1 MPRIKLSIRWKLILP
16 FLIIIL
22 LVVGVLL
29 PITTS
34 LLAQRLEGEADRR
47 LSQIAESVAALI
59 QNSEE
64 QAQLSAKFVASLP
77 EVGAA
82 KNDKTLIGQALAPRQ
97 AELGLQELS
106 YYAADFKAGDLP
118 LYYGGPVVARRL
130 QVSEHTVQIR
140 NALILRVL
148 QTGEAASGIAIAPQ
162 SSQIIGVAPVKS
174 MEGAHA
180 LQGFVLAVFDLD
192 DAFAARIK
200 NILGADVGV
209 VKDNAVIVSTIDRA
223 SGYELLLQQGFIDPQ
238 GTVTAKNINYGN
250 GVQQRLLAHPLVLDN
265 QPQGTVLVAQPINDL
280 FQVRQDI
287 QIALIVFAAIV
298 ALASLLFG
306 AASIFNFARPL
317 TELAAATHEV
327 STGRLDRRV
336 RVTQMFSVRD
346 EITELGENFNLMTE
360 RLQNFYENLEQ
371 QVQERTRELVNE
383 RNKLDAALKELAVAR
398 DQALEANRAKSAFLA
413 NMSHE
418 LRTPLN
424 AIIGY
429 SEMLQEEAVDL
440 GQDSLISDLQKIHSA
455 AKHLL
460 QLINDILD
468 LSKIEA
474 GKMDLYLETFEVSP
488 LIQDVVMTIQPLV
501 EKKANALDVRCPD
514 DLGVMY
520 SDVTKVRQ
528 VLFNLLS
535 NACKFTENGKIT
547 LAVERKTEDRRR
559 KTEGEIPPSTVHRL
573 PASED
578 WITFRVTDT
587 GIGMTAEQVNKLFK
601 EFSQADSSTTR
612 KYGWTGLGL
621 AITRRFCQM
630 LGGDVTVESES
641 GQGTTFVIRLPAQ
654 TPKAGGSSEPLTE
667 TEMVELVSS
676 PLPMNGAG
684 TLLVIDDDPTAR
696 ELMQRYLTKEGF
708 QVALAASGEEG
719 LHLARELHPAAI
731 TLDVMMPGMD
741 GWAVL
746 SVLKADPT
754 LADIPVIMLTI
765 VDNKNIG
772 FALGASDYITKP
784 IERERLV
791 RVLNKY
797 RCEVPPCTILVVEDD
812 AIIREMMRRML
823 EKEGWTVA
831 EAENGRVG
839 LEQVVAQSPQLILL
853 DLMMPEM
860 DGFEFVARLRK
871 MPAGQ
876 AVPVVVV
883 TAKDVTP
890 EDRLKLNGYVEQILR
905 KGAYSRE
912 ELLGEVRDLVVRLC
926 APTTS
931 GL

>member
-1 MPRIKLSIRWKLILP
+1 MPRINLSVRWKLIVP

-29 PITTS
+29 PSTTA
-34 LLAQRLEGEADRR
+34 LLARRIEDEADRR

-59 QNSEE
+59 QNYEK
-64 QAQLSAKFVASLP
+64 QAQLSANFVANLT
-77 EVGAA
+77 EVEAA
-82 KNDKTLIGQALAPRQ
+82 KNDKDLVEQALAPRK

-106 YYAADFKAGDLP
+106 YYTSDFIPGNLP

-130 QVSEHTVQIR
+130 QVSEHTIQIR
-140 NALILRVL
+140 QDLILRVL
-148 QTGEAASGIAIAPQ
+148 QTGEAAGGIAIAPQ

-174 MEGAHA
+174 MEGAGE
-180 LQGFVLAVFDLD
+180 LQGIVVAVFYLD
-192 DAFAARIK
+192 DSFVTQVRD
-200 NILGADVGV
+200 ILGADVAV
-209 VKDNAVIVSTIDRA
+209 VKDNDVVVSTIDRA
-223 SGYELLLQQGFIDPQ
+223 SGYELLLQQEFIDPA
-238 GTVTAKNINYGN
+238 GAVTAKNVKYGD
-250 GVQQRLLAHPLVLDN
+250 GVQRRLVAHLLVLDN
-265 QPQGTVLVAQPINDL
+265 EPQGTVLVAQPINDL

-287 QIALIVFAAIV
+287 QIALIVFAAVI
-298 ALASLLFG
+298 ALASFIFG

-317 TELAAATHEV
+317 AEMATATQEV
-327 STGRLDRRV
+327 SLGKLDRRV
-336 RVTQMFSVRD
+336 RVTQMFGTRD
-346 EITELGENFNLMTE
+346 EITQLGENFNLMTE

-383 RNKLDAALKELAVAR
+383 RNKLDEALKELAVAR

-429 SEMLQEEAVDL
+429 SEMLQEEAEDL
-440 GQDSLISDLQKIHSA
+440 GQDGLLADLQKIHSA

-474 GKMDLYLETFEVSP
+474 GKMDLYLETFEVMP
-488 LIQDVVMTIQPLV
+488 LIQEVVTTIQPLV
-501 EKKANALDVRCPD
+501 DKRSNKLEIHCAA

-528 VLFNLLS
+528 ALFNLLS
-535 NACKFTENGKIT
+535 NASKFTENGTIT
-547 LAVERKTEDRRR
+547 LDVQRM
-559 KTEGEIPPSTVHRL
+559 
-573 PASED
+573 ASLDEVGSLKEKESEVQSSD
-578 WITFRVTDT
+578 LVLFRVSDT
-587 GIGMTAEQVNKLFK
+587 GIGMSAEQVGKLFK
-601 EFSQADSSTTR
+601 EFTQADTSTTR
-612 KYGWTGLGL
+612 KYGGTGLGL

-630 LGGDVTVESES
+630 MGGDVSVESQP
-641 GQGTTFVIRLPAQ
+641 GQGTRFTIHLPAQ
-654 TPKAGGSSEPLTE
+654 APKGVPSPEPQ
-667 TEMVELVSS
+667 TEMVELA
-676 PLPMNGAG
+676 PTALPVNGAG

-696 ELMQRYLTKEGF
+696 ELMKRYLTKEGF
-708 QVALAASGEEG
+708 QVALAASGDEG

-746 SVLKADPT
+746 SALKADPA

-797 RCEVPPCTILVVEDD
+797 RCEEPPCVILVVEDE
-812 AIIREMMRRML
+812 ATIREMMRRML
-823 EKEGWTVA
+823 EKEGWMVA

-839 LEQVVAQSPQLILL
+839 LEQVVAQQPQLILL

-876 AVPVVVV
+876 SIPIVVV
-883 TAKDVTP
+883 TAKDITL
-890 EDRLKLNGYVEQILR
+890 EDRLKLNGYVEQILS

-926 APTTS
+926 APFALGPT
-931 GL
+931 GVKQ